1 MIINIEKNAKILAS
15 RNLAF
20 QASLYYFYQQYQSS
34 HLMPRFTIDEI
45 RRKFANGK
53 DFNEIFDAFED
64 ALSQGIQDVELYRL
78 LFWNSAL
85 GPDELCLFGEKLAKE
100 FPHLTYDTY
109 MWLACVF
116 EVTYASY
123 DNFELAMRY
132 YRKAAK
138 AKPQEVQPYLDA
150 ADCHEPDL
158 NIPPFIILVEFL
170 KEGINNVTDKKTLLH
185 RLSYLYQMHG
195 DQKQADFYR
204 NLADD
209 LGRIQN

>member
-1 MIINIEKNAKILAS
+1 
-15 RNLAF
+15 
-20 QASLYYFYQQYQSS
+20 
-34 HLMPRFTIDEI
+34 MPRFTPDEI
-45 RRKFANGK
+45 RNKFAQGK
-53 DFNEIFDAFED
+53 DFNEVFDAFED
-64 ALSQGIQDVELYRL
+64 ALKQGIQDVELYRL
-78 LFWNSAL
+78 LFWNASL
-85 GPDELCLFGEKLAKE
+85 RPDELCLFGEKLAKE
-100 FPHLTYDTY
+100 FSHLAYDTY

-138 AKPQEVQPYLDA
+138 ARPQEVQPYLDA

-158 NIPPFIILVEFL
+158 NIPPFLILVEFL
-170 KEGINNVTDKKTLLH
+170 KEGINNVSDKKTLLH

-195 DQKQADFYR
+195 DQKQADLYR
-204 NLADD
+204 TLADD